1 MDPASGQTF
10 YYNPATHESSW
21 TAPTTSH
28 AAPTVNYDAVA
39 SDLKAIMD
47 DPSWDDGSLAPVLIR
62 LAWHSSGT
70 YDAKTRT
77 GGSNNGGRGGASM
90 RFGTEAADPE
100 NAGLDLAQAKLEGVK
115 AKHGAGLS
123 YADLWVL
130 ASYVAIAHTGG
141 PTMAFVPGRTD
152 AKDGSACPHGDG
164 AHNPNQSR
172 LPPADVGANPAAVRS
187 GCPMF
192 QQEAPTIDAM
202 KGIFGRMD
210 LSDRE
215 MVALI
220 CGGHVYGRCHID
232 RSGKLGALF
241 FKEEKSESDV
251 FLEGGCSPILKTR
264 RVI

>member
-1 MDPASGQTF
+1 MDQASGRTF
-10 YYNPATHESSW
+10 YYNIATHERAW
-21 TAPTTSH
+21 NLPTSNQG
-28 AAPTVNYDAVA
+28 AAVNYEAVA
-39 SDLKAIMD
+39 ADLRAIMD

-70 YDAKTRT
+70 YDASTRT
-77 GGSNNGGRGGASM
+77 GGSNNGGRGGATM
-90 RFGTEAADPE
+90 RFGSEASDPE

-115 AKHGAGLS
+115 AAHPGLS

-130 ASYVAIAHTGG
+130 ASYVAIEHTGG
-141 PTMAFVPGRTD
+141 PKMTFVPGRKD
-152 AKDGSACPHGDG
+152 AVDGSACPHGDG

-172 LPPADVGANPAAVRS
+172 LPPADVGVAPDAFN

-202 KGIFGRMD
+202 KGIFGRMN

-232 RSGKLGALF
+232 RSGAFEDGK
-241 FKEEKSESDV
+241 
-251 FLEGGCSPILKTR
+251 
-264 RVI
+264 RVYECLLVYTV